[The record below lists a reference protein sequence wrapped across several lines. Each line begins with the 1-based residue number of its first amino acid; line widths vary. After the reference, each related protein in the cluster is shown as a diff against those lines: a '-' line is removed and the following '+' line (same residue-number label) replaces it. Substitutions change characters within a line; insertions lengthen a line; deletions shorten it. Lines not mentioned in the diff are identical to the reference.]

1 MNVLFVTRSD
11 DHDGV
16 QLTIDAVERLG
27 GRAIR
32 FDTDR
37 FPTEQTLAI
46 AYGGDD
52 HIALGGPTGP
62 IDLGALDAVYY
73 RRVAYGRHLP
83 ADMDPQLRAA
93 SAREIRAVVEGLLG
107 ALPVFQLDGLWT
119 VRRASSKQLQARLAR
134 KAGLDVP
141 RTLTTNDPAAVRTFA
156 ASCRRGLVAKM
167 LSSFAVKGEG
177 SEQVV
182 FTSEVAPGDLDDLDG
197 LALCPTTFQE
207 KIEKKLEYR
216 VTVVGTQVFASAVDS
231 QASAITATD
240 WRRDGAGLAD
250 AWRPRPLPRA
260 IEDRL
265 VDVMNGL
272 GLQYGAADII
282 QTPDDRFVF
291 LEVNPVGEY
300 FWLDA
305 QHGGAISRTLAEVL
319 VGRRRRSPP

>member
-16 QLTIDAVERLG
+16 ALTIDAVEQLG

-37 FPTEQTLAI
+37 FPTEHRLAI
-46 AYGGDD
+46 GYGEGE
-52 HIALGGPTGP
+52 HIALDGV
-62 IDLGALDAVYY
+62 DLGTLDAIYY
-73 RRVAYGRHLP
+73 RRVAYGRGLP

-107 ALPVFQLDGLWT
+107 ALPVFQLDPLWT
-119 VRRASSKQLQARLAR
+119 VRRAASKQLQARLAR
-134 KAGLDVP
+134 RAGLDVP
-141 RTLTTNDPAAVRTFA
+141 RTLTSNDPAAVRAFA
-156 ASCRRGLVAKM
+156 ATCPGGMVAKM
-167 LSSFAVKGEG
+167 LSSFAVKSEG

-207 KIEKKLEYR
+207 KIAKKLEYR
-216 VTVVGTQVFASAVDS
+216 VTIVGTQVFSSAVDS
-231 QASAITATD
+231 QASAITAVD
-240 WRRDGAGLAD
+240 WRRDGASLAD
-250 AWRPRPLPRA
+250 AWRPAPLPRI

-265 VDVMNGL
+265 LDVMNGL
-272 GLQYGAADII
+272 GLQYGAADIVR
-282 QTPDDRFVF
+282 TPDDRFVF

-305 QHGGAISRTLAEVL
+305 QHGGAIARTLAEVL
-319 VGRRRRSPP
+319 VGRRRRSP